1 MAGLIPADAVAV
13 GMGAVLGAV
22 SRYQAGRWAAEW
34 IATDPKRLSK
44 FAGWHTAGINIGGS
58 FLLGAISASPVI
70 GASTTS
76 GGAIGGNKEPPT
88 TRTGSPTTTTTT
100 TPPPTTT
107 TTSRKNNG
115 LVHHPKLQ
123 SLQGVLSLSPRA
135 KLLLGVGFCGSFT
148 TFSTFSVDVV
158 TLLGEG
164 KTARALGYVATNN
177 IGGLVAAAAGMML
190 VKKIFR

>member
-34 IATDPKRLSK
+34 IATDPKRLQK

-70 GASTTS
+70 TSSGASTTTTTS
-76 GGAIGGNKEPPT
+76 GNQEPPT
-88 TRTGSPTTTTTT
+88 TRTGSPTTTTAKA
-100 TPPPTTT
+100 TT
-107 TTSRKNNG
+107 TTSRKNTG
-115 LVHHPKLQ
+115 MVHPKLQ
-123 SLQGVLSLSPRA
+123 SLQGALSLSPRA